1 MVPFLRLRIDWM
13 VRTDNNRVIDKYIMI
28 KPIETSVDT
37 VRGIDGYQIH
47 RVVTENVVNESDF
60 PD

>member
-1 MVPFLRLRIDWM
+1 M